1 MKKILAAVGV
11 WALPALVFAQ
21 AIVDADSLFVRV
33 KNLINQIIPIIITL
47 TVLWIIGGIF
57 YYVIV
62 AKSEDKQKNAK
73 DIILWGTV
81 GLFVMLSIWGLVNFL
96 GRTLNLDTRI
106 PTEKINNLIPR

>member
-21 AIVDADSLFVRV
+21 PIVDAESLFVRI
-33 KNLINQIIPIIITL
+33 KNLANQIIPIIITL
-47 TVLWIIGGIF
+47 TVLVIIWGIF
-57 YYVIV
+57 MMVL
-62 AKSEDKQKNAK
+62 AGGEDKKAKAK

-106 PTEKINNLIPR
+106 PTEKINNLLPR